1 MVDIATMPLEITAEA
16 AILAA
21 YGEEIDR
28 IIERLSRGFSVMV
41 ECEKSLTMDLY
52 IVIRNRF
59 RRTPALGL
67 ALQLC
72 SGHSALQAE
81 MPMTLMQGILT
92 ELKTAVFNGGA
103 EENKVLVLPHLD
115 VLTTTTRSGLNL
127 EAREAIVTMFEN
139 PRIRFL
145 GFKDPQFEVPEVL
158 ANAFS
163 ECISLIGLKR
173 SALPSLVTQREARK
187 FGVRDFNPFALFK
200 YVSGLNAIRFR
211 QIMKVCEGRMDFDPA
226 NPGTGDAILQDI
238 RRMTTTA
245 DVDVPNV
252 SLENDIGGYANVKK
266 QIREDI
272 LDLLSYK
279 DGLTNAAEIKR
290 IEEIVPKGM
299 VFLGPPGTG
308 KTFFAKAMATALN
321 ATVIIVSGPE
331 LKSKWVGESLPYEE
345 PVLAVINGVA
355 GMVPIG
361 ELVEDHSEDV
371 VEVWTVNDQGKSSL
385 APVSGFLRHE
395 GPPWVD
401 VITTESGR
409 SVTVT
414 GGHSLFVRQ
423 NDGLAEVLAEDV
435 IIGQTRI
442 AMAHRLE
449 APETCKV
456 IDLLNLL
463 RDCDDV
469 FVQGAEAMLRRL
481 PPSNLMTCRD
491 SNPCTVS
498 QYLDTSTHHR
508 PLPLTEFF
516 RLTSG
521 MEIDRE
527 NLTLYTWHRKKN
539 MPTLLPLTEGFGEF
553 LGWWV
558 AEGSISPRGD
568 GVRLSVNA
576 KEVTHILGIVEPLFG
591 TATVYNVPNSRGSD
605 VIVNNA
611 LLARILIAMGLKT
624 GSHKQEVPPCMFL
637 APKPVVAAFLRGYF
651 TGDGH
656 FTGKYIEATS
666 ISKTLADG
674 VATLLLY
681 FGIGCRHRIKQE
693 KNSVTPAHRI
703 RFLWSKYLRVFADEI
718 GFADGEKQQR
728 LRAYVDGM
736 TFQRSSQT
744 PEQHVMNDVVWERV
758 VDRKRLSYER
768 PHVYDIS
775 VPGTERFVAGP
786 GNTIVHNSEANLRG
800 MFAQARA
807 SAPSI
812 IVFDEID
819 SFATARGTYT
829 GSGVEHS
836 MVNQLLTEMDG
847 FRKEEQVF
855 IVGTTNF
862 AESLDPALLRP
873 GRFELQIEI
882 PYPDAVSRRAICE
895 IYKNKFELDIA
906 DDVME
911 QLVEL
916 TGHHVDDKRTVRYSG
931 DHIYAIFRRMLRDGM
946 RRKTRLMTLDDVH
959 RAMDKKANK
968 ARKPLTTEE
977 ERVVAYHECG
987 HAFVSQ
993 RQGTRT
999 RVNKISIASDMEDA
1013 LGYVERV
1020 LMDSG
1025 YIQHR
1030 KHLIAEISTLLAG
1043 RAAEEIF
1050 IGEVSGGASDDLQK
1064 STRLVRAMIEELGM
1078 GKSLGNRVV
1087 AGRQGYGENAFRD
1100 NISQALA
1107 KEIDDEISQVLDE
1120 CYTLAKTTIEGERE
1134 VFEKLVATL
1143 LEKKVL
1149 NGDDLTAL
1157 IGA

>member
-1 MVDIATMPLEITAEA
+1 MVDISTMPLEITNEA

-41 ECEKSLTMDLY
+41 ECDKSLTMDIY
-52 IVIRNRF
+52 VVIRARL

-67 ALQLC
+67 ALTLC

-81 MPMTLMQGILT
+81 MPMTLMQGILN
-92 ELKTAVFNGGA
+92 ELKTCVFNGGGD
-103 EENKVLVLPHLD
+103 ESKILVIPHLD

-145 GFKDPQFEVPEVL
+145 GFKDPQFEIPEVL
-158 ANAFS
+158 ENAFS
-163 ECISLIGLKR
+163 ERISMIGLKR

-187 FGVRDFNPFALFK
+187 FCVRDFNPFALFK

-252 SLENDIGGYANVKK
+252 SLEDDIGGYASVKK

-272 LDLLSYK
+272 LDLLAYK

-331 LKSKWVGESLPYEE
+331 LKSKWVG
-345 PVLAVINGVA
+345 
-355 GMVPIG
+355 
-361 ELVEDHSEDV
+361 D
-371 VEVWTVNDQGKSSL
+371 
-385 APVSGFLRHE
+385 
-395 GPPWVD
+395 
-401 VITTESGR
+401 
-409 SVTVT
+409 
-414 GGHSLFVRQ
+414 
-423 NDGLAEVLAEDV
+423 
-435 IIGQTRI
+435 
-442 AMAHRLE
+442 
-449 APETCKV
+449 
-456 IDLLNLL
+456 
-463 RDCDDV
+463 
-469 FVQGAEAMLRRL
+469 
-481 PPSNLMTCRD
+481 
-491 SNPCTVS
+491 
-498 QYLDTSTHHR
+498 
-508 PLPLTEFF
+508 
-516 RLTSG
+516 
-521 MEIDRE
+521 
-527 NLTLYTWHRKKN
+527 
-539 MPTLLPLTEGFGEF
+539 
-553 LGWWV
+553 
-558 AEGSISPRGD
+558 
-568 GVRLSVNA
+568 
-576 KEVTHILGIVEPLFG
+576 
-591 TATVYNVPNSRGSD
+591 
-605 VIVNNA
+605 
-611 LLARILIAMGLKT
+611 
-624 GSHKQEVPPCMFL
+624 
-637 APKPVVAAFLRGYF
+637 
-651 TGDGH
+651 
-656 FTGKYIEATS
+656 
-666 ISKTLADG
+666 
-674 VATLLLY
+674 
-681 FGIGCRHRIKQE
+681 
-693 KNSVTPAHRI
+693 
-703 RFLWSKYLRVFADEI
+703 
-718 GFADGEKQQR
+718 
-728 LRAYVDGM
+728 
-736 TFQRSSQT
+736 
-744 PEQHVMNDVVWERV
+744 
-758 VDRKRLSYER
+758 
-768 PHVYDIS
+768 
-775 VPGTERFVAGP
+775 
-786 GNTIVHNSEANLRG
+786 SEANLRNV
-800 MFAQARA
+800 FAQARA

-895 IYKNKFELDIA
+895 IYKKKFELELA

-946 RRKTRLMTLDDVH
+946 RRKTRLMTLEDVH
-959 RAMDKKANK
+959 RAMDKKASK
-968 ARKPLTTEE
+968 ARKPLTKEE
-977 ERVVAYHECG
+977 EGVVAYHECG
-987 HAFVSQ
+987 HAFVSH
-993 RQGTRT
+993 RLGTQT

-1020 LMDSG
+1020 LKDSG

-1030 KHLIAEISTLLAG
+1030 KNLIAEISTMLAG

-1064 STRLVRAMIEELGM
+1064 ATRLVRAMIEELGM
-1078 GKSLGNRVV
+1078 GHSLGNRVV
-1087 AGRQGYGENAFRD
+1087 AGRQGYGENAYRD

-1134 VFEKLVATL
+1134 AFEKLVASL

-1149 NGDDLTAL
+1149 NGDDLIAL
-1157 IGA
+1157 IGE